1 MSVVAKTYEN
11 YYFCDDALL
20 FDPLYSTTVRY
31 GAYVKMRDPVEV
43 EYFDEVHT
51 LPARWRGLP
60 ISPLTWHPAEP
71 ATVPRLTE
79 KRRKAAA
86 EVLASALEPLER
98 VSEEDEARSE

>member
-1 MSVVAKTYEN
+1 MTGVTTTYEN

-20 FDPLYSTTVRY
+20 FDPRHSTTVRY
-31 GAYVKMRDPVEV
+31 GAYVKMRDSSEL
-43 EYFDEVHT
+43 EHFDEVYT

-60 ISPLTWHPAEP
+60 IAPLTWHPSEP

-86 EVLASALEPLER
+86 EVLASALEPLDRETFHLDR
-98 VSEEDEARSE
+98 AAT